1 MKSQSRIILV
11 RAPLICEI
19 IDNEVLPV
27 AWRNLSNIVN
37 PTLPWEKTQIMVKI
51 RGFEPRLTKKNA
63 KIDYNLTKKGLKPSN
78 LYFLNGA
85 AGGNRTRVTTLEGW
99 SSTTELQPRNSLADQ
114 TRIELAISSVT
125 GRHVNR
131 YTTDPQ
137 QRYFAIT

>member
-1 MKSQSRIILV
+1 MPRKEKIANTFVSAIL
-11 RAPLICEI
+11 
-19 IDNEVLPV
+19 N
-27 AWRNLSNIVN
+27 S
-37 PTLPWEKTQIMVKI
+37 
-51 RGFEPRLTKKNA
+51 
-63 KIDYNLTKKGLKPSN
+63 
-78 LYFLNGA
+78 NGA
-85 AGGNRTRVTTLEGW
+85 DGGNRTRVTTLEGW

>member
-1 MKSQSRIILV
+1 MKKELIFLVSIL
-11 RAPLICEI
+11 LF
-19 IDNEVLPV
+19 
-27 AWRNLSNIVN
+27 
-37 PTLPWEKTQIMVKI
+37 Q
-51 RGFEPRLTKKNA
+51 
-63 KIDYNLTKKGLKPSN
+63 Y
-78 LYFLNGA
+78 GA

>member
-1 MKSQSRIILV
+1 
-11 RAPLICEI
+11 
-19 IDNEVLPV
+19 
-27 AWRNLSNIVN
+27 
-37 PTLPWEKTQIMVKI
+37 MVKN
-51 RGFEPRLTKKNA
+51 RWFEPGLTKKNA
-63 KIDYNLTKKGLKPSN
+63 KIDYNQTKKGLKPSN